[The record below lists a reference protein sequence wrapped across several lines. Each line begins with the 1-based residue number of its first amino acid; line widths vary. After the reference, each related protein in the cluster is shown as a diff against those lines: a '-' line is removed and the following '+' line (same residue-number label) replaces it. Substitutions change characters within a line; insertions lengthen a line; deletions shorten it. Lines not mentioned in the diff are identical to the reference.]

1 VVEAMKM
8 EHTVTAPVAG
18 TVAEVAAR
26 AGQQVAMDA
35 RLAVIEPKINHDGP
49 VGTP

>member
-1 VVEAMKM
+1 
-8 EHTVTAPVAG
+8 VAG

-35 RLAVIEPKINHDGP
+35 RLAVIEPTINDDGS

>member
-1 VVEAMKM
+1 
-8 EHTVTAPVAG
+8 VAG

-35 RLAVIEPKINHDGP
+35 RLAVIEAEPEDG
-49 VGTP
+49 GLTPQR